1 MPFLIAIRHRESV
14 LRSCLWI
21 IIKGGDAN
29 GELSRKTKKYKRIWK
44 TPV

>member
-14 LRSCLWI
+14 LHSCLW